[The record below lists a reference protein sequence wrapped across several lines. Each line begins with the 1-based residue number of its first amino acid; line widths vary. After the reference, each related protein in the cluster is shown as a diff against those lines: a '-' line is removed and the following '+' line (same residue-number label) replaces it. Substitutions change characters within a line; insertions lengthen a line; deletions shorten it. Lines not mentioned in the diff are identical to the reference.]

1 MKSLYP
7 VNPMFFGDE
16 KQVREVYKLCNPGAV
31 ARPPNWYF
39 VHPTLVVV
47 TDSIVV
53 GFTSFTLTIIPGFG
67 QTLYGMDMCVHP
79 EYRGRG
85 IAENLHK
92 ERLSVGHAAGARI
105 FMGTTQND
113 NRAMVKILKKAGAHS
128 CIPIGDDTLFV
139 GPTKER

>member
-53 GFTSFTLTIIPGFG
+53 GFTSFTLTIIPGFVR
-67 QTLYGMDMCVHP
+67 LYMVWICAYIQSI
-79 EYRGRG
+79 E
-85 IAENLHK
+85 
-92 ERLSVGHAAGARI
+92 VGEWLRI
-105 FMGTTQND
+105 YIKN
-113 NRAMVKILKKAGAHS
+113 V
-128 CIPIGDDTLFV
+128 
-139 GPTKER
+139 